1 MFNTSSDKQ
10 LSLFDFK
17 NEFSKKLDI
26 NNRWVKLANVLDW
39 NKLASIF
46 SRTFSSTQ
54 GAPSIDARI
63 CLGALIIKHLENKS
77 DVETVAIIQENPYMQ
92 YFLGL
97 DEFTTLPIFDPSTL
111 THIRKR
117 LNNADFDD
125 MNQLI
130 ILKSLEIKGE
140 SVIIEDKVQNIDS
153 KEESQIP
160 TELPNK
166 GHLQLDATVADA
178 NITFPTDVDVIN
190 DARVLSEKIISKL
203 HAINN
208 LDSEIKVE
216 KPRTYSKIAKK
227 KHLNISKKKKKSKK
241 EIRSVVRFL
250 LSCLGRNLK
259 IIDKYFLN
267 EKTNQT
273 VLTQSE
279 RSYYEV
285 LKEVYRQ
292 QSEMFKNK
300 THSIQHRIVSVH
312 QPHIRPIVRGKK
324 GPKKVEFGPKINVS
338 LENGYARIT
347 QFSFEAFN
355 EGTFLIDQIESYKKL
370 HGYYPELVQCDKIYL
385 TRENRNYMASKNIRH
400 TGAQLGRP
408 KENLTRYQKHKARK
422 EHNERNHIEGKFGT
436 GKVRFGLNKIL
447 AKLPNTQECW
457 VASIIFVMNILKL
470 AKDIFVQKLIFI
482 YIKYINIYS
491 LSYYKYVS

>member
-178 NITFPTDVDVIN
+178 NITFPTDVIN

-227 KHLNISKKKKKSKK
+227 KHLNISKKKKKSK
-241 EIRSVVRFL
+241 F
-250 LSCLGRNLK
+250 
-259 IIDKYFLN
+259 
-267 EKTNQT
+267 
-273 VLTQSE
+273 
-279 RSYYEV
+279 
-285 LKEVYRQ
+285 
-292 QSEMFKNK
+292 
-300 THSIQHRIVSVH
+300 
-312 QPHIRPIVRGKK
+312 
-324 GPKKVEFGPKINVS
+324 
-338 LENGYARIT
+338 
-347 QFSFEAFN
+347 
-355 EGTFLIDQIESYKKL
+355 
-370 HGYYPELVQCDKIYL
+370 
-385 TRENRNYMASKNIRH
+385 
-400 TGAQLGRP
+400 
-408 KENLTRYQKHKARK
+408 
-422 EHNERNHIEGKFGT
+422 
-436 GKVRFGLNKIL
+436 
-447 AKLPNTQECW
+447 
-457 VASIIFVMNILKL
+457 
-470 AKDIFVQKLIFI
+470 
-482 YIKYINIYS
+482 
-491 LSYYKYVS
+491 